1 VVGWLV
7 VIVFIREPPGFR
19 EAGPRSAP
27 AVPGMSA
34 SEAARGSWRFWLLA
48 VVFFLGDITINGT
61 LAHVVALL
69 RRTRFPGCFVATL
82 LAMTE

>member
-1 VVGWLV
+1 
-7 VIVFIREPPGFR
+7 
-19 EAGPRSAP
+19 
-27 AVPGMSA
+27 MSA